1 MILSF
6 ENVSKSYG
14 EVRALDALSFGV
26 ARGEIV
32 ALLGPNGAGKTTA
45 LEIATGLRHA
55 DSGVARLFGG
65 SPNDAAIRRRLGV
78 TPQESG
84 FPDNLRVEEIVAFAA
99 AHYECVRDV
108 TEVLREFGLVELR
121 RRRVATLSGGES
133 RRLAVALAF
142 CGDPELAVLDEPTTG
157 LDVESRRGLWEAV
170 RASAQRRSVLFT
182 THYLEEA
189 EANASRIIVINR
201 GRVLFDGEAR
211 NLRTRFGMRRL
222 SYVGEP
228 IEGLNLGFSASIVRA
243 NGRVVVATNDS
254 DAYVRA
260 LVDRGMPF
268 TELEIAPASLEEAF
282 LTLTEISK

>member
-14 EVRALDALSFGV
+14 KVRALNGISFAV
-26 ARGEIV
+26 DRGEIV

-45 LEIATGLRHA
+45 LEIATGLRHPDA
-55 DSGVARLFGG
+55 GAARLFGG
-65 SPNDAAIRRRLGV
+65 SPGDAAARRRLGV

-84 FPDNLRVEEIVAFAA
+84 FPDNLRVEEIVGFAA
-99 AHYECVRDV
+99 AHYEHAMD
-108 TEVLREFGLVELR
+108 THSVLSEFGLAALR
-121 RRRVATLSGGES
+121 QRRAATLSGGES

-157 LDVESRRGLWEAV
+157 LDVESRRRLWEAV
-170 RASAQRRSVLFT
+170 RASADRRSVLFT

-189 EANASRIIVINR
+189 EANASRIIVVDR

-228 IEGLNLGFSASIVRA
+228 IERVDLGVSASIISA
-243 NGRVVVATNDS
+243 NGRIVVATNDS

-260 LVDRGMPF
+260 LVNAGTPF
-268 TELEIAPASLEEAF
+268 SELEIAPASLEEAF
-282 LTLTEISK
+282 LTLTEVSK

>member
-14 EVRALDALSFGV
+14 NVCALDGISFTI

-55 DSGVARLFGG
+55 DAGVVRLFGG
-65 SPNDAAIRRRLGV
+65 SPNEASTRRRLGV

-99 AHYECVRDV
+99 AHYDCARIPAD
-108 TEVLREFGLVELR
+108 VLREFGLDTLRLR
-121 RRRVATLSGGES
+121 RAATLSGGES

-142 CGDPELAVLDEPTTG
+142 CGDPELAVFDEPTTG
-157 LDVESRRGLWEAV
+157 LDVESRRRLWEAV

-189 EANASRIIVINR
+189 EANASRIIVVDR

-222 SYVGEP
+222 SYVGNP
-228 IEGLNLGFSASIVRA
+228 IESSDRGFRASVVHE

-260 LVDRGMPF
+260 LVSDGTPF
-268 TELEIAPASLEEAF
+268 AELEIAPASLEEAF